1 MNYVKSFHLWL
12 TYVVLCK
19 TQGKKLLKAWKKG
32 QYKCYQIYYSFNINI
47 RFILIICGY
56 KLFTF
61 YAIKDITFYNL
72 HIMWK
77 VGIVHWWS
85 QNILLWCLCQGMKQF
100 RTLYFVLTVCN
111 AQKANGATI
120 FQRNKPINL
129 PANFFCYRRLC
140 HYDCNPY

>member
-1 MNYVKSFHLWL
+1 MLFCAKPKAKNYWKLEKRGSTNVTKYTTHLIL
-12 TYVVLCK
+12 T
-19 TQGKKLLKAWKKG
+19 
-32 QYKCYQIYYSFNINI
+32 SDSHF
-47 RFILIICGY
+47 LIISGY
-56 KLFTF
+56 KLFKF
-61 YAIKDITFYNL
+61 YAIQDITFYNL

-77 VGIVHWWS
+77 LGIVHWWS
-85 QNILLWCLCQGMKQF
+85 QNILLWCLCQSIKQF